1 MEPACGT
8 AQRLHTGDRRG
19 LESVALD
26 VSAHMDPKIP
36 YEDREDAIR
45 QALVKMG
52 KRRKKLDYT
61 EFGELVGI
69 PTQGPWNPILDKIS
83 LAERAAGRPDITY
96 LVVRKRTG
104 YPIQIEFSP
113 SITPSAAQKAIAD
126 EVFKEIFA
134 YYRRQKP

>member
-1 MEPACGT
+1 
-8 AQRLHTGDRRG
+8 
-19 LESVALD
+19 
-26 VSAHMDPKIP
+26 MDTEIP
-36 YEDREDAIR
+36 YEDREDEIR
-45 QALVKMG
+45 QTLVRMA

-83 LAERAAGRPDITY
+83 LEERAAGRPDITY

-104 YPIQIEFSP
+104 YPIQIEFEAA
-113 SITPSAAQKAIAD
+113 ITPSAAQKAVAN

-134 YYRRQKP
+134 HYRRQKT

>member
-1 MEPACGT
+1 
-8 AQRLHTGDRRG
+8 
-19 LESVALD
+19 
-26 VSAHMDPKIP
+26 MDAKIP
-36 YEDREDAIR
+36 HADREDAVR
-45 QALVKMG
+45 QALIKLA
-52 KRRKKLDYT
+52 KRRKKLDYV

-104 YPIQIEFSP
+104 YPIQIEFEP
-113 SITPSAAQKAIAD
+113 AVTPSAAQKAVAD

-134 YYRRQKP
+134 YYRRQKT

>member
-1 MEPACGT
+1 
-8 AQRLHTGDRRG
+8 
-19 LESVALD
+19 
-26 VSAHMDPKIP
+26 MDPKIP

-45 QALVKMG
+45 EALVKMA
-52 KRRKKLDYT
+52 KRRKKLDYS

-113 SITPSAAQKAIAD
+113 AVTPSAAQRAIAD
-126 EVFKEIFA
+126 EKFEEIFA
-134 YYRRQKP
+134 YYRRHKT

>member
-1 MEPACGT
+1 
-8 AQRLHTGDRRG
+8 
-19 LESVALD
+19 
-26 VSAHMDPKIP
+26 MDPNIP

-45 QALVKMG
+45 EALVKMA

-83 LAERAAGRPDITY
+83 LGERAAGRADITY

-104 YPIQIEFSP
+104 YPIQIEFTP
-113 SITPSAAQKAIAD
+113 AVTPSAAQKAIAD
-126 EVFKEIFA
+126 ELFKEIFA
-134 YYRRQKP
+134 YHRRHKT

>member
-1 MEPACGT
+1 
-8 AQRLHTGDRRG
+8 
-19 LESVALD
+19 
-26 VSAHMDPKIP
+26 MDPKIP
-36 YEDREDAIR
+36 HEDREDAIR
-45 QALVKMG
+45 EALVKMA

-61 EFGELVGI
+61 DFGELVGI

-113 SITPSAAQKAIAD
+113 AITPSAAQKAIAD

-134 YYRRQKP
+134 YYRRQKT